1 MSDNIKIKFVMCREV
16 VGIYYW
22 EDDFGK
28 CKGVCLLFLS
38 IFVFILKLKY
48 IIIFMY
54 LEFNIKNFVV
64 VVNCSFLFGL
74 GIWYD
79 VSLEN
84 LSYGFFVIVIC
95 NSSLFMVD
103 GKIVKIVICFDMG

>member
-1 MSDNIKIKFVMCREV
+1 
-16 VGIYYW
+16 
-22 EDDFGK
+22 
-28 CKGVCLLFLS
+28 
-38 IFVFILKLKY
+38 
-48 IIIFMY
+48 MY

-103 GKIVKIVICFDMG
+103 GKIVKMVICFDMG